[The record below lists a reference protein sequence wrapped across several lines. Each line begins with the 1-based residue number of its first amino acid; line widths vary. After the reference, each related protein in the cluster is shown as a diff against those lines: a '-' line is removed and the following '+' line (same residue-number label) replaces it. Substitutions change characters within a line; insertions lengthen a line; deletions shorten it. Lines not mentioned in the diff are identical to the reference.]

1 MAYLIKG
8 QTANNLYCQAR
19 KLIDAEGE
27 KSGNTNE
34 LLHVILELEDP
45 LQKWV
50 TCRKP
55 AMSISFALAELIWIL
70 VGDNKRDVIDFWNP
84 VYERYASDENSD
96 YYHGAYGY
104 RLAKNF
110 GFNQLQRAYNALKSN
125 PSNRQTVLLYWDPV
139 KDMPNEDGT
148 STSHDIP
155 CNICSLL
162 KIRNK
167 KLEWMQIMRSNDIFR
182 GLPYNL
188 VQFTSIQEV
197 LAGWLNI
204 NIGKYTHFSDSL
216 HLYSSDINTGII
228 TETYNSNNDSL
239 SIPKSESDLII
250 KDIYSRMK
258 FMLDDKLSP
267 EQLLK
272 VATLKSKY
280 QAYDN
285 IMLIIGAYVANK
297 LAYNDVLNSLLTQC
311 TNELYIK
318 MWQNFITK
326 LNQGKMN

>member
-8 QTANNLYCQAR
+8 QTANSLYSQAR
-19 KLIDAEGE
+19 KLIDAEG
-27 KSGNTNE
+27 KNSVNTNE
-34 LLHVILELEDP
+34 LLHVVFELEDP
-45 LQKWV
+45 IQKWV
-50 TCRKP
+50 TWRKP

-70 VGDNKRDVIDFWNP
+70 VGDNKRDIIDFWNP
-84 VYERYASDENSD
+84 IYGRYAGDEGCG

-104 RLAKNF
+104 RLVKNF
-110 GFNQLQRAYNALKSN
+110 GFNQLYRAYNALKSSPN
-125 PSNRQTVLLYWDPV
+125 NRQTVLLYWDPV
-139 KDMPNEDGT
+139 KDLPNEDGS

-167 KLEWMQIMRSNDIFR
+167 KLEWTQIMRSNDVFR

-216 HLYSSDINTGII
+216 HLYTSDIDTGINKK
-228 TETYNSNNDSL
+228 TYLLNSDRL

-250 KDIYSRMK
+250 NDIYKRMK
-258 FMLDDKLSP
+258 FMLDDKLSS
-267 EQLLK
+267 EQLANA
-272 VATLKSKY
+272 ATLKSKY
-280 QAYDN
+280 QSYNN
-285 IMLIIGAYVANK
+285 IMFIIGAYVANK
-297 LAYNDVLNSLLTQC
+297 LSYKNTLHTLLTQC
-311 TNELYIK
+311 TNKLYLN
-318 MWQNFITK
+318 MWKNFITK
-326 LNQGKMN
+326 LNTK